1 MSKIDELTDR
11 IERLLL
17 RHEELRR
24 TNDLLA
30 QQVTVIAQERD
41 SLRARLAAARG
52 RIDALL
58 DKLPQPATG
67 ATVDATVD
75 AAVDATVD
83 AAVDVIADRDTA
95 DANPKA

>member
-1 MSKIDELTDR
+1 MSRIDELTDR

-58 DKLPQPATG
+58 DKLPLPATG
-67 ATVDATVD
+67 VQGSADDDGHADDID
-75 AAVDATVD
+75 AADHGHPQNPDA
-83 AAVDVIADRDTA
+83 
-95 DANPKA
+95 

>member
-1 MSKIDELTDR
+1 MSRIDELTDR

-30 QQVTVIAQERD
+30 QQVTVITQERD

-58 DKLPQPATG
+58 DKLPLPATG
-67 ATVDATVD
+67 VHPGMEADVDADDTD
-75 AAVDATVD
+75 AADHGHPQNPDA
-83 AAVDVIADRDTA
+83 
-95 DANPKA
+95 